1 MTDDATRAAFLL
13 GIIDELTDN
22 LFVLRDE
29 IDQSVRDETDGVR
42 RFTYLLGA
50 ALAAATEEEYVL
62 RSEDDGESSHSLRD
76 VSAFSRTNAREQ
88 EQAWEAARETEW
100 ETRVTHELDRELWEV
115 DPEPKNDADDP
126 E

>member
-42 RFTYLLGA
+42 RFALLLLGA

-62 RSEDDGESSHSLRD
+62 RSEDDGPPQSS
-76 VSAFSRTNAREQ
+76 
-88 EQAWEAARETEW
+88 
-100 ETRVTHELDRELWEV
+100 
-115 DPEPKNDADDP
+115 
-126 E
+126 